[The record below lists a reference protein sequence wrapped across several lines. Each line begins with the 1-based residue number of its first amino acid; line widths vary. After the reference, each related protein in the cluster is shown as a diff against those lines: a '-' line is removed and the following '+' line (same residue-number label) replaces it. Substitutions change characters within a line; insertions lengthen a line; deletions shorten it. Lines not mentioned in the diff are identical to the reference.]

1 MRRVLLLCGGSAAF
15 WLLASLPF
23 RILADDRAAGDAAM
37 IYAGVAVLL
46 CLLPACATLVWAS
59 RSLSRSPDE
68 QLVAVL
74 GGTGLRLFPV
84 ALAGFA
90 LSLGVPY
97 FQRYPGFLIWLGV
110 AYLVTLMLEM
120 MLLLASRPAAQDEPK
135 AP

>member
-1 MRRVLLLCGGSAAF
+1 MRRVLLLCGGSAVF

-23 RILADDRAAGDAAM
+23 RILADDPARGNAAVV
-37 IYAGVAVLL
+37 YAGVAVLL
-46 CLLPACATLVWAS
+46 CLVPACGTLIWAS

-68 QLVAVL
+68 QMVAVL

-97 FQRYPGFLIWLGV
+97 FQKYPGFLIWLGV
-110 AYLVTLMLEM
+110 TYLVTLTLEM
-120 MLLLASRPAAQDEPK
+120 VLLLAARPAAQDEPK
-135 AP
+135 AH